1 MFNLLKAPFQYEK
14 LDLND
19 ISITKRQRAQNSWHT
34 VKRIGVYLSE
44 EKLRLSLVILMV
56 IASSGLGLLG
66 PYLVGQ
72 AIDTFIVEKRAQ
84 GLALLLAWLVIIYLM
99 HALSVFLQNFWMI
112 GIAQNT
118 VYKLRKQIFEK
129 FHNLPITFFDKRQ
142 QGELMSRVTNDIDNI
157 NNTLNQS
164 VIQIFS
170 SIITLVGT
178 VSVMLML
185 SPLLT
190 LITMSIIPLMFG
202 AMRWITN
209 RTGPLFKL
217 QQRNLG
223 DVNGYVEEIVSG
235 QQVVKVFSQEERVK
249 NEFDEN
255 NSKLKLSGFWAQT
268 ISGFIPKVMN
278 MLNFLSFTIIAFAGG
293 IMAVN
298 QMITVGVIV
307 IFTEYSRQF
316 TRPLNELSNQFNI
329 LLSAIAGAERV
340 FNILDEDNE
349 EADEKN
355 AIEIETT
362 KGHVEFDHVTFGY
375 EDNPVLK
382 NISFDVKPGETIAFV
397 GHTGAGKTTII
408 NLLSRFY
415 EYDSGEI
422 RLDGQALHQI
432 TRASLRRQMAFVL
445 QDTFL
450 FHGTIRENIRY
461 GNMLAT
467 DQEVIQAAKNANAHS
482 FIERLP
488 KGYDTVLDQS
498 GSSISQGQKQLL
510 TIARAMIADPKIL
523 ILDEATSNIDTITE
537 LKIQE
542 ALNRLMNGRTS
553 FVIAH
558 RLNTIRQADNIIL
571 LKNGEM
577 IEEGNHTS
585 LMAKKGA
592 YYTLNKGSNKD
603 EVE

>member
-1 MFNLLKAPFQYEK
+1 MKKLLNLKSKRRHSKMFNLLKAPFQYEK

-329 LLSAIAGAERV
+329 LLSAIAGAE
-340 FNILDEDNE
+340 
-349 EADEKN
+349 
-355 AIEIETT
+355 
-362 KGHVEFDHVTFGY
+362 
-375 EDNPVLK
+375 
-382 NISFDVKPGETIAFV
+382 
-397 GHTGAGKTTII
+397 
-408 NLLSRFY
+408 
-415 EYDSGEI
+415 
-422 RLDGQALHQI
+422 
-432 TRASLRRQMAFVL
+432 
-445 QDTFL
+445 
-450 FHGTIRENIRY
+450 
-461 GNMLAT
+461 
-467 DQEVIQAAKNANAHS
+467 
-482 FIERLP
+482 
-488 KGYDTVLDQS
+488 
-498 GSSISQGQKQLL
+498 
-510 TIARAMIADPKIL
+510 
-523 ILDEATSNIDTITE
+523 
-537 LKIQE
+537 
-542 ALNRLMNGRTS
+542 
-553 FVIAH
+553 
-558 RLNTIRQADNIIL
+558 
-571 LKNGEM
+571 
-577 IEEGNHTS
+577 
-585 LMAKKGA
+585 
-592 YYTLNKGSNKD
+592 
-603 EVE
+603 